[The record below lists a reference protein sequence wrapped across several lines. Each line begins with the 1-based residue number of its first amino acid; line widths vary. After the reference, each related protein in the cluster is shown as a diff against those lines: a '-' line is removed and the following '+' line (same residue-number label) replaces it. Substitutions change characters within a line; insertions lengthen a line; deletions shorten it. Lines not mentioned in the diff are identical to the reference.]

1 MDTITESISR
11 HETPFSA
18 LSASDMPDLVHLV
31 HLVHLD
37 LWLRD
42 ADLVQPL
49 LEYPE
54 GRERDEFIRRALR
67 IGILALRQA
76 QARID
81 TDSVRREGEYFIG
94 QLGNHLHTFQDGIG
108 SLLTTTLKDYLDPR
122 DGRFVERVERLVRD
136 GGDLES
142 VMRSQTEVAKTTLQ
156 NSLEIYLGAD
166 SPIARLLT
174 PNESNTLLTAL
185 HGTVNDLVANHLSRV
200 LHEFSLDNREGVLV
214 RLIEEVNARNG
225 RLSGDLQSTVQTM
238 AQEFSLDKA
247 DSVLNKLIQRMESTQ
262 QQVKA
267 EFTLDNKESALSR
280 VRAELAEIATTH
292 RADSA
297 SFQQEVLTTLAAMQV
312 RKAERQTGVQHGKDF
327 EAAAYALIETTCVN
341 AGDIVELVANHTGRI
356 RNQRVGDAVITLGPD
371 MTAAGVKI
379 VCEMK
384 EDSSYRLPK
393 IIEEIRQAR
402 ENRNAQVG
410 LFIWS
415 RRTAPVGLMPLARY
429 GVDVVVLWD
438 AEDETTDVY
447 LQAGL
452 MVAKAIAMSA
462 HSPKPEIE
470 ADFVELDK
478 AILEV
483 QRQAGYLDEIATSSG
498 TIKSGA
504 EKILNRVA
512 TMRKAL
518 DRQVEILKEQVT
530 QLRSVLGDSQP
541 G

>member
-18 LSASDMPDLVHLV
+18 LSASDMPD
-31 HLVHLD
+31 LVHLD

-142 VMRSQTEVAKTTLQ
+142 VMRSQTEVAKATLQ

-214 RLIEEVNARNG
+214 RLIDEVNARNG
-225 RLSGDLQSTVQTM
+225 QLTGNVQSTVQTM

-247 DSVLNKLIQRMESTQ
+247 DSVLNKLIRQMESTQ

-280 VRAELAEIATTH
+280 VRAELAEITNAH
-292 RADSA
+292 RADSTN
-297 SFQQEVLTTLAAMQV
+297 FQQQILATLAAMQA
-312 RKAERQTGVQHGKDF
+312 RKDERRTGVQHGKDF

-341 AGDIVELVANHTGRI
+341 AGDIVELVASHTGRI
-356 RNQRVGDAVITLGPD
+356 RNSKVGDAVITLGPD
-371 MTAAGVKI
+371 AAAAGIRI

-415 RRTAPVGLMPLARY
+415 RRTAPAGLMPLTRY
-429 GVDVVVLWD
+429 GMDVVVLWD

-462 HSPKPEIE
+462 RRPNPEIE
-470 ADFVELDK
+470 ADFVALDK

-483 QRQAGYLDEIATSSG
+483 QRQAGYLDEIETSSG
-498 TIKSGA
+498 TIKNSA
-504 EKILNRVA
+504 EKILAGSKRCV
-512 TMRKAL
+512 R
-518 DRQVEILKEQVT
+518 R
-530 QLRSVLGDSQP
+530 
-541 G
+541 

>member
-1 MDTITESISR
+1 MDTMTESIP
-11 HETPFSA
+11 HDTYFGTVSA
-18 LSASDMPDLVHLV
+18 NDMPDYVHI
-31 HLVHLD
+31 D

-54 GRERDEFIRRALR
+54 GRERDEFIRQALR
-67 IGILALRQA
+67 IGLLALRQA

-81 TDSVRREGEYFIG
+81 TDSVRREGEHFISL
-94 QLGNHLHTFQDGIG
+94 LGNHLNTFQDRIG
-108 SLLTTTLKDYLDPR
+108 NLLTTTLKDYLDPR

-136 GGDLES
+136 GGDIES
-142 VMRSQTEVAKTTLQ
+142 VMRSQTEVAKATLQ
-156 NSLEIYLGAD
+156 NSLETYLGLD

-174 PNESNTLLTAL
+174 PSESNTLLTAL
-185 HGTVNDLVANHLSRV
+185 QQTVNELATSHLSRV
-200 LHEFSLDNREGVLV
+200 LREFSLDNQEGVLV
-214 RLIEEVNARNG
+214 RLIEEVNTHNG

-238 AQEFSLDKA
+238 GQEFSLDKP
-247 DSVLNKLIQRMESTQ
+247 DSVLNRLIQRMESTQ

-280 VRAELAEIATTH
+280 VRAELAEIMNAH
-292 RADSA
+292 REASA
-297 SFQQEVLTTLAAMQV
+297 SFQQEVLAALAAMQA
-312 RKAERQTGVQHGKDF
+312 RKTERRTGVQHGKDF
-327 EAAAYALIETTCVN
+327 EEAAYALIETACLN
-341 AGDIVELVANHTGRI
+341 AGDIVEHVANHTGRI
-356 RNQRVGDAVITLGPD
+356 RNAKVGDAVITLGPD
-371 MTAAGVKI
+371 VTAAGVKI

-393 IIEEIRQAR
+393 AIEEIGQAR

-415 RRTAPVGLMPLARY
+415 RRTAPDGLMPLARY
-429 GVDVVVLWD
+429 GMDVVVLWD

-452 MVAKAIAMSA
+452 MVAKAIAIGA
-462 HSPKPEIE
+462 RSPNSEIE
-470 ADFVELDK
+470 ADFVALDK

-498 TIKSGA
+498 TIKNGA
-504 EKILNRVA
+504 EKILSRVE
-512 TMRKAL
+512 TMRRAL
-518 DRQVEILKEQVT
+518 ERQVGILNEQVK
-530 QLRSVLGDSQP
+530 QLRSVLGDAHS

>member
-1 MDTITESISR
+1 MDIITDSISF
-11 HETPFSA
+11 HETNFNP
-18 LSASDMPDLVHLV
+18 ASSNDMPDHL
-31 HLVHLD
+31 HLD
-37 LWLRD
+37 IWLYD
-42 ADLVQPL
+42 PDLVQPL
-49 LEYPE
+49 LEYSE

-67 IGILALRQA
+67 IGLMALHQA

-94 QLGNHLHTFQDGIG
+94 QLGNHLDTFQDGIG

-136 GGDLES
+136 GGDLER
-142 VMRSQTEVAKTTLQ
+142 VMRAQTEVARATLQ
-156 NSLEIYLGAD
+156 NSLETYLGAD
-166 SPIARLLT
+166 SSIARLLT
-174 PNESNTLLTAL
+174 PHESNALLTAL
-185 HGTVNDLVANHLSRV
+185 QQTVNDLVAGHLSRV
-200 LHEFSLDNREGVLV
+200 LHEFSLDNREGALA
-214 RLIEEVNARNG
+214 RLIEEISARNS
-225 RLSGDLQSTVQTM
+225 RLSGDLQATVQTM
-238 AQEFSLDKA
+238 AQEFSLDKT
-247 DSVLNKLIQRMESTQ
+247 DSVLNKLVRQMESTQ

-280 VRAELAEIATTH
+280 VRAELAEITNAH
-292 RADSA
+292 RTDSA
-297 SFQQEVLTTLAAMQV
+297 NFQQEVLAALAAMQA
-312 RKAERQTGVQHGKDF
+312 RKDERRTGVQHGKDF
-327 EAAAYALIETTCVN
+327 ESAAYALIETTCVN
-341 AGDIVELVANHTGRI
+341 ASDIVELVANHTGRI
-356 RNQRVGDAVITLGPD
+356 RNCKVGDAVITLGPD
-371 MTAAGVKI
+371 AAAAGIRI

-393 IIEEIRQAR
+393 VIEELGQAR
-402 ENRNAQVG
+402 ENRHAQVG

-415 RRTAPVGLMPLARY
+415 RRTAPSGLMPLARY
-429 GVDVVVLWD
+429 GADVVVLWD

-462 HSPKPEIE
+462 RHPKQEIE
-470 ADFVELDK
+470 ADFDALDR

-483 QRQAGYLDEIATSSG
+483 QRQAGYLDEITTSSG

-512 TMRKAL
+512 MMRKAL
-518 DRQVEILKEQVT
+518 DRQVEILNEQVT
-530 QLRSVLGDSQP
+530 QLRSVLGDVQP

>member
-1 MDTITESISR
+1 MDIITDSISFY
-11 HETPFSA
+11 ETDFNT
-18 LSASDMPDLVHLV
+18 ASSNDMPDHL
-31 HLVHLD
+31 HLD
-37 LWLRD
+37 LWLHD
-42 ADLVQPL
+42 PDLVQPL
-49 LEYPE
+49 LEYPD

-67 IGILALRQA
+67 IGLLALHQA

-81 TDSVRREGEYFIG
+81 TDCVRREGEHFIS
-94 QLGNHLHTFQDGIG
+94 QLGNYLSTFQDRIG
-108 SLLTTTLKDYLDPR
+108 NELTTTLKNYLDPQ

-142 VMRSQTEVAKTTLQ
+142 VMRTQTEVAKSTLQ
-156 NSLEIYLGAD
+156 KSLDTYLGVD

-174 PNESNTLLTAL
+174 PNESNALLAAL
-185 HGTVNDLVANHLSRV
+185 HETVNSLVANHLSQV

-214 RLIEEVNARNG
+214 RLIEEINTRNG

-238 AQEFSLDKA
+238 TQEFSLDKA
-247 DSVLNKLIQRMESTQ
+247 DSALNKLIQRMENTQ

-267 EFTLDNKESALSR
+267 EFTLDNKDSALSR
-280 VRAELAEIATTH
+280 VRAELAEITNAH
-292 RADSA
+292 RADS
-297 SFQQEVLTTLAAMQV
+297 SNFQQQVLTALAAMQA
-312 RKAERQTGVQHGKDF
+312 RKEERRNGVQHGKDF
-327 EAAAYALIETTCVN
+327 EGAAYALIETACLN
-341 AGDIVELVANHTGRI
+341 AGDIVDFVGHRTGQI
-356 RNQRVGDAVITLGPD
+356 RNAKVGDAVITLGPD
-371 MTAAGVKI
+371 AAAAGIRI

-393 IIEEIRQAR
+393 VIEELGQAR
-402 ENRNAQVG
+402 ENRHAQVG

-415 RRTAPVGLMPLARY
+415 RRTAPSGLMPLARY
-429 GVDVVVLWD
+429 GTDVVVLWD

-462 HSPKPEIE
+462 RRPNVEIE
-470 ADFVELDK
+470 TDFVALDK

-483 QRQAGYLDEIATSSG
+483 QRQAGYLGDIETYSG

-504 EKILNRVA
+504 DKILDRVA
-512 TMRKAL
+512 MMRKAL

-530 QLRSVLGDSQP
+530 QLRSVVGDAQP